1 MIDSGR
7 GTKAYLVGGGIAALA
22 AAAFLIRDGE
32 FPGENIHILE
42 QLPLTGGSL
51 DGRGSPERAYVT
63 RGGRMLE
70 DEAYTCLWN
79 LLETIPT
86 LDDENVSVRD
96 EIVRFNRDCPTRA
109 RARLID
115 RDHRVLDAARLGLD
129 TQDRIEL
136 ARLLVLPESVIGDR
150 RIDEF
155 FSEHFFATNFWAMW
169 RTTFAFQ
176 NWHSAIELKRY
187 FLRFLQEFPRIHTL
201 AGVRRTRLNQYD
213 SIVRPLTR
221 WLQEHGVRFEH
232 GVTVTDV
239 DFTEQDG
246 IRRAKRLHLLRD
258 DHRES
263 IELADLDLAFI
274 TLGSMTADAAYGDD
288 DTVPE
293 LIRDKRDGSW
303 TLWET
308 LSRKAPD
315 FGQPAV
321 FNGNV
326 GEAAWESFTLTM
338 RSPALLK
345 RIEEFSGNAPGTGAL
360 MTFKDS
366 PWLMS
371 IVVPRPPHFDGQ
383 PEDVFTL
390 WGYGLFVDTPGEYTG
405 KAMAESTGQ
414 QILTELLGQL
424 GFDDIADEVRA
435 TTTVTTVMMPYI
447 TSQFARRS
455 VHDRP
460 RVIPHGARNFAFL
473 GQFVEI
479 PEDVVF
485 TVEYSVRGAMHAVY
499 QLLGLD
505 KPIPP
510 VHHALSDPKTAFR
523 ALKTAF
529 GHSGPWAPPADPA
542 DPGMHDRPR
551 RG

>member
-7 GTKAYLVGGGIAALA
+7 TTKAYLVGGGIAALA

-32 FPGENIHILE
+32 VPGENIRILE
-42 QLPLTGGSL
+42 QMPLPGGSL
-51 DGRGSPERAYVT
+51 DGRGTPDGAYVT

-79 LLETIPT
+79 LLESIPT
-86 LDDENVSVRD
+86 LDDESVSVRQ
-96 EIVRFNRDCPTRA
+96 EIIDFNREWPTDA

-115 RDHRVLDAARLGLD
+115 RDHRIVDASRLGLD
-129 TQDRIEL
+129 TRDRLEL
-136 ARLLVLPESVIGDR
+136 ARLLVTPESAIGAR
-150 RIDEF
+150 RIDEV

-201 AGVRRTRLNQYD
+201 SGVRRTRLNQYD
-213 SIVRPLTR
+213 SVVRPLTR
-221 WLQEHGVRFEH
+221 WLLERGVRIEH

-239 DFTEQDG
+239 DFTEQNG
-246 IRRAKRLHLLRD
+246 IRRARRIHLR
-258 DHRES
+258 RES
-263 IELADLDLAFI
+263 GRETVELADLDLAFI
-274 TLGSMTADAAYGDD
+274 TLGSMTADAAHGGD

-293 LIRDKRDGSW
+293 LVRDKRDGSW

-315 FGQPAV
+315 FGRPAV

-326 GEAAWESFTLTM
+326 AEAAWESFTLTM
-338 RSPALLK
+338 RSPALLE
-345 RIEEFSGNAPGTGAL
+345 RIEKFSGNAAGTGAL

-371 IVVPRPPHFDGQ
+371 VVVPRPPHFEGQ

-390 WGYGLFVDTPGEYTG
+390 WGYGLIMDAPGEYTG
-405 KAMAESTGQ
+405 KAMAECTGRE
-414 QILTELLGQL
+414 ILTELLGQL
-424 GFDDIADEVRA
+424 GFEDIAEEVHA

-473 GQFVEI
+473 GQYVEI

-485 TVEYSVRGAMHAVY
+485 TVEYSVRGAMHAVHR
-499 QLLGLD
+499 LLGLD
-505 KPIPP
+505 LPVPP
-510 VHHALSDPKTAFR
+510 VHHAL
-523 ALKTAF
+523 
-529 GHSGPWAPPADPA
+529 ADPA
-542 DPGMHDRPR
+542 AVLSALRTALG
-551 RG
+551 

>member
-7 GTKAYLVGGGIAALA
+7 ETKAYLVGGGIAALA
-22 AAAFLIRDGE
+22 AAAFLIRDGDV
-32 FPGENIHILE
+32 PGENIRIME
-42 QLPLTGGSL
+42 QLPLAGGSL
-51 DGRGSPERAYVT
+51 DGRGSPEQAYVT

-86 LDDENVSVRD
+86 LDDPKVSVRQ
-96 EIVRFNRDCPTRA
+96 EIADFNRDWPTDA

-115 RDHRVLDAARLGLD
+115 ADHRIIDAARLGLD
-129 TQDRIEL
+129 ARDRLEL
-136 ARLLVLPESVIGDR
+136 TRLLVLPESVISAR
-150 RIDEF
+150 RIDDF
-155 FSEHFFATNFWAMW
+155 FSEHFFSTNFWAMW

-187 FLRFLQEFPRIHTL
+187 LLRFLQEFPRIHTL

-213 SIVRPLTR
+213 SIVRPLTD
-221 WLQEHGVRFEH
+221 WLAERGVRFEH

-246 IRRAKRLHLLRD
+246 IRRARRLHLD
-258 DHRES
+258 REGRR
-263 IELADLDLAFI
+263 EEVDLADLDLAFI

-288 DTVPE
+288 HAAPE
-293 LIRDKRDGSW
+293 LVRDKRDGSW

-308 LSRKAPD
+308 LARKAPD
-315 FGQPAV
+315 FGRPAV
-321 FNGNV
+321 FNGSIP
-326 GEAAWESFTLTM
+326 EAAWESFTLTM
-338 RSPALLK
+338 RSPALLG
-345 RIEEFSGNAPGTGAL
+345 RIEEFSGNTPGTGAL

-371 IVVPRPPHFDGQ
+371 VVVPRPPHFAGQ
-383 PEDVFTL
+383 PDDVFTL
-390 WGYGLFVDTPGEYTG
+390 WGYGLFGDTPGQYTG
-405 KAMAESTGQ
+405 KAMADCTGQ
-414 QILTELLGQL
+414 EILTELLGQL

-447 TSQFARRS
+447 TSQFAPRT

-473 GQFVEI
+473 GQYVEI

-499 QLLGLD
+499 RLLGLD
-505 KPIPP
+505 LPVPP
-510 VHHALSDPKTAFR
+510 VHHALTEPATVLRALRTAF
-523 ALKTAF
+523 A
-529 GHSGPWAPPADPA
+529 
-542 DPGMHDRPR
+542 
-551 RG
+551 

>member
-1 MIDSGR
+1 MIDCGR
-7 GTKAYLVGGGIAALA
+7 ETKAYLVGGGIAALA
-22 AAAFLIRDGE
+22 AAAFLIRDGD
-32 FPGENIHILE
+32 FPGENIHVLE
-42 QLPLTGGSL
+42 RLPLPGGSL
-51 DGRGSPERAYVT
+51 DGQGSPEQAYVT

-70 DEAYTCLWN
+70 DEAYTCLWD

-86 LDDENVSVRD
+86 LDDEQVSVRQ
-96 EIVRFNRDCPTRA
+96 EITDFNRDWPTHA
-109 RARLID
+109 KARLID
-115 RDHRVLDAARLGLD
+115 RDHRVLDASRLGLD
-129 TQDRIEL
+129 ARDRLEL
-136 ARLLVLPESVIGDR
+136 ARLLVLPESVIGSR

-155 FSEHFFATNFWAMW
+155 FSEHFFATNFWTMW

-213 SIVRPLTR
+213 SIVRPLTE
-221 WLQEHGVRFEH
+221 WLLERGVHFEH

-246 IRRAKRLHLLRD
+246 VRRAKRLHLLRD
-258 DHRES
+258 GGAETV
-263 IELADLDLAFI
+263 ELADPDLAFI
-274 TLGSMTADAAYGDD
+274 TLGSMTADAAFGGD

-308 LSRKAPD
+308 LSRKASD
-315 FGQPAV
+315 FGRPGV

-326 GEAAWESFTLTM
+326 AEAAWESFTLTM

-371 IVVPRPPHFDGQ
+371 IVVPRPPHFAGQ

-390 WGYGLFVDTPGEYTG
+390 WGYGLFLDTPGEHTG
-405 KAMAESTGQ
+405 TTMAGSTGR

-460 RVIPHGARNFAFL
+460 LVIPHGARNFALL
-473 GQFVEI
+473 GQYVEI

-499 QLLGLD
+499 RLLGLGF
-505 KPIPP
+505 PVPP
-510 VHHALSDPKTAFR
+510 VHHALTDADTVLQALRTAF
-523 ALKTAF
+523 A
-529 GHSGPWAPPADPA
+529 
-542 DPGMHDRPR
+542 
-551 RG
+551 

>member
-7 GTKAYLVGGGIAALA
+7 TTKAYLVGGGIAALA
-22 AAAFLIRDGE
+22 AAAFLIRDGDV
-32 FPGENIHILE
+32 PGENIRILE
-42 QLPLTGGSL
+42 QLPLAGGSL
-51 DGRGSPERAYVT
+51 DGRGTPEGVYVT

-70 DEAYTCLWN
+70 DEAYTCLWD
-79 LLETIPT
+79 LLESIPT
-86 LDDENVSVRD
+86 LDDEAVSVRQ
-96 EIVRFNRDCPTRA
+96 EITDFNRAWPTDA

-115 RDHRVLDAARLGLD
+115 RDHRIVDASRLGLD
-129 TQDRIEL
+129 ARDRLEL
-136 ARLLVLPESVIGDR
+136 TRLLVTPESVIGAR

-155 FSEHFFATNFWAMW
+155 FSGHFFATNFWAMW

-176 NWHSAIELKRY
+176 NWHSAIELRRY

-213 SIVRPLTR
+213 SIVRPLIR
-221 WLQEHGVRFEH
+221 WLLERGVRIEH

-246 IRRAKRLHLLRD
+246 IRRARRLHLR
-258 DHRES
+258 RES
-263 IELADLDLAFI
+263 GPETVELDDLDLAFI
-274 TLGSMTADAAYGDD
+274 TLGSMTADAAHGGD

-293 LIRDKRDGSW
+293 LVRDKRDGSW

-315 FGQPAV
+315 FGRPAV
-321 FNGNV
+321 FNGSV
-326 GEAAWESFTLTM
+326 AEAAWESFTLTM

-345 RIEEFSGNAPGTGAL
+345 RIEAFSGNAPGTGAL

-371 IVVPRPPHFDGQ
+371 VVVPRPPHFDGQ

-390 WGYGLFVDTPGEYTG
+390 WGYGLFMDTPGEYTG
-405 KAMAESTGQ
+405 KAMAECTGQ
-414 QILTELLGQL
+414 EILTELLGQL
-424 GFDDIADEVRA
+424 GFEDIADEVRA
-435 TTTVTTVMMPYI
+435 TTTVITVMMPYI

-455 VHDRP
+455 VRDRP

-473 GQFVEI
+473 GQYVEI

-485 TVEYSVRGAMHAVY
+485 TVEYSVRGAMHAVH

-505 KPIPP
+505 LPVPP
-510 VHHALSDPKTAFR
+510 VHHAL
-523 ALKTAF
+523 
-529 GHSGPWAPPADPA
+529 ADPA
-542 DPGMHDRPR
+542 TVLSALRTALG
-551 RG
+551 